1 MENDVTKPYHLM
13 TKAEKNRYNASKFGG
28 RKTGSKNKG
37 TIMQVVAKSKF
48 DQKVLRLQ
56 NRLLN
61 AQASK
66 AIGQQFLYKIE
77 KEFVSTGKDNKGY
90 YKNLAPKLVEDE
102 EEIFAY
108 LEELAEKNGSLDN
121 ENDPATT
128 YYFLTTKEPDNN
140 AIDSLLN
147 RVHGKAKEAIDVN
160 VNVKFSLKELAE
172 RRKNLL
178 LGKVTDVATKAIEEP
193 KELDE
198 VSSNDLQNRPSAL

>member
-1 MENDVTKPYHLM
+1 MPITPQ
-13 TKAEKNRYNASKFGG
+13 NAHAIGSLGG
-28 RKTGSKNKG
+28 RPKGRKNKA
-37 TIMQVVAKSKF
+37 TIMQAVAKSKF

-66 AIGQQFLYKIE
+66 AIGSQFLYKIE
-77 KEFVSTGKDNKGY
+77 KEFVSTVKDNKGY
-90 YKNLAPKLVEDE
+90 WKNLAPKLVESE

-108 LEELAEKNGSLDN
+108 LEELAENNGSLDN
-121 ENDPATT
+121 ENDPQAT

-147 RVHGKAKEAIDVN
+147 RVHGKAKESIDVD

-178 LGKVTDVATKAIEEP
+178 QGKVTDVAIKAIADKKP
-193 KELDE
+193 ADE
-198 VSSNDLQNRPSAL
+198 VSP